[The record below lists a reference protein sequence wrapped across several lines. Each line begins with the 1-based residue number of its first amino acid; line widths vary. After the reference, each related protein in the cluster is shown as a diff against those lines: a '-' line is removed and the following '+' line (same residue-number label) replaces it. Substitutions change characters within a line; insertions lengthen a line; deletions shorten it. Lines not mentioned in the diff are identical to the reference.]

1 MTLTRGMEG
10 GPFGDI
16 VLYSDRSTLADESFH
31 ALCVSPKGSQVQSC
45 ASLLILDVQIHQ
57 RLQKYLQS
65 LMVTII
71 GLEWWNVSRKEHNSY
86 LSKTFPINCE

>member
-1 MTLTRGMEG
+1 MEG

-31 ALCVSPKGSQVQSC
+31 TFCVSSEGSQVQSS
-45 ASLLILDVQIHQ
+45 ASLLILNIQIYQ
-57 RLQKYLQS
+57 RLEKYLQS

-71 GLEWWNVSRKEHNSY
+71 GLE
-86 LSKTFPINCE
+86 

>member
-1 MTLTRGMEG
+1 MEG

-31 ALCVSPKGSQVQSC
+31 TLCMSPKRSQVQSS
-45 ASLLILDVQIHQ
+45 AALLILNIQIYQ

-65 LMVTII
+65 LMMTII
-71 GLEWWNVSRKEHNSY
+71 GLE
-86 LSKTFPINCE
+86 